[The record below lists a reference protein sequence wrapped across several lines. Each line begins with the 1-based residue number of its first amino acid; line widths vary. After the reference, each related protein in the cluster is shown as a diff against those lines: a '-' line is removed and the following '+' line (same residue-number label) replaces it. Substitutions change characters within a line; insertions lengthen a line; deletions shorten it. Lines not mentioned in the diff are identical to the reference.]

1 MNVIVYDLYNHETKE
16 NNDELFKYVEKI
28 EAVEKAD
35 GTRIILHFFSG
46 RYKTFWLNDCNYI
59 KIM

>member
-28 EAVEKAD
+28 EAVEKA
-35 GTRIILHFFSG
+35 GGKVTV
-46 RYKTFWLNDCNYI
+46 NA
-59 KIM
+59 